1 LNSIQLM
8 KALMEKVIQD
18 VSLDNLIAKCY
29 IMRDG
34 YHLKSQEHIL
44 LEDFVDFIGEQWYER
59 HKR

>member
-1 LNSIQLM
+1 M

-34 YHLKSQEHIL
+34 YNLKS
-44 LEDFVDFIGEQWYER
+44 
-59 HKR
+59 